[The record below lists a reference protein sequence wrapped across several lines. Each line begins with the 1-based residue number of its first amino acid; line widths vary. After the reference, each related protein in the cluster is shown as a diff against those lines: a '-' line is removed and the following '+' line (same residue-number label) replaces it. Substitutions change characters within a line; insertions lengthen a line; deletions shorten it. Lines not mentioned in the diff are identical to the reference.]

1 MKINTK
7 HSQWLWLGL
16 SALAG
21 LAGGWLLARR
31 QSAAAVMPHLVVW
44 QRELAKT
51 RGTVAAALLAGR
63 IQTRYAELRAHG
75 PRFDQPALR
84 EHLLTGIL
92 PGLALYQVLREEH
105 ETQLAALAEVETLFA
120 AAYVGQSAL
129 FPLVKRLPAS
139 FAIFRAASKWVL
151 RRSFPSAG
159 WGMTLVE
166 DTPECI
172 AFDVRDRCLYRDV
185 LTAFGAPELTAV
197 FCKMDDLVYA
207 RLAPQIVF
215 TRAKTLGRGDECC
228 NFRYCRG
235 AAAPA
240 AETAKTGVQQLN
252 GASETLLLPLAYRA
266 AESRRPDA
274 LIHDP
279 KAVEIVAQL
288 AYDFSKL
295 ERQRFQQLN
304 VGLRAREF
312 DRAVRAFLA
321 EHPGGV
327 VVDIGCGLDTRFER
341 VDNGRVTWFN
351 LDFPEVMALRERF
364 FAPHPRCHTLACS
377 ALELGW
383 MDEVAQCP
391 GPYFFLAEGVFP
403 YIAEDDLRALMLALR
418 DRFPGAELMFDT
430 LPALMTRLSRLHP
443 ALRQT
448 RAARVQ
454 WATND
459 SRAPEGWGVGR
470 LLSDWRYYE
479 QDEPRLG
486 WYKAFRVVPFLRDFR
501 ILRYQL
507 APAAV

>member
-1 MKINTK
+1 MIELQPS
-7 HSQWLWLGL
+7 HSPFQDQ
-16 SALAG
+16 SRAQS
-21 LAGGWLLARR
+21 AGGI
-31 QSAAAVMPHLVVW
+31 
-44 QRELAKT
+44 EET
-51 RGTVAAALLAGR
+51 
-63 IQTRYAELRAHG
+63 G
-75 PRFDQPALR
+75 P
-84 EHLLTGIL
+84 I
-92 PGLALYQVLREEH
+92 
-105 ETQLAALAEVETLFA
+105 
-120 AAYVGQSAL
+120 GQ
-129 FPLVKRLPAS
+129 
-139 FAIFRAASKWVL
+139 I
-151 RRSFPSAG
+151 
-159 WGMTLVE
+159 
-166 DTPECI
+166 D
-172 AFDVRDRCLYRDV
+172 
-185 LTAFGAPELTAV
+185 
-197 FCKMDDLVYA
+197 
-207 RLAPQIVF
+207 
-215 TRAKTLGRGDECC
+215 
-228 NFRYCRG
+228 
-235 AAAPA
+235 
-240 AETAKTGVQQLN
+240 VQQLN
-252 GASETLLLPLAYRA
+252 DASETLLLPLAYRA

-279 KAVEIVAQL
+279 QAVEIVAQL

-321 EHPGGV
+321 EHPDGV

-351 LDFPEVMALRERF
+351 LDFPEVMALRKRF

-377 ALELGW
+377 ALEFGW
-383 MDEVAQCP
+383 MDEVSQCP

-403 YIAEDDLRALMLALR
+403 YIAEDDLRALLLALR

-430 LPALMTRLSRLHP
+430 LPALMTRVSRLHP

-448 RAARVQ
+448 RGARVQ

-486 WYKAFRVVPFLRDFR
+486 WYKAFRVIPFLRDFR